1 MAEPFTI
8 NLSFCNISNFHPNW
22 CAQVI
27 NCKDELAQYYLMD
40 CIIQVFPDE
49 YHLQTLETLL
59 AAFPQLQVGT
69 NIVFLS
75 VVWFSLDCVC
85 FLIYLSILLYMHVW
99 SHVFPLCI
107 VEIVAQATKAKLV
120 TCFDIWCTPNQSSF
134 LTHFTSALYI
144 FKCSQRLISRLCY
157 LN

>member
-1 MAEPFTI
+1 MAEPYTN

-69 NIVFLS
+69 NILFLS
-75 VVWFSLDCVC
+75 IVWFSLDCVC

-99 SHVFPLCI
+99 SHVFPLALCI
-107 VEIVAQATKAKLV
+107 VEIVAQATK
-120 TCFDIWCTPNQSSF
+120 PNW
-134 LTHFTSALYI
+134 LLA
-144 FKCSQRLISRLCY
+144 LISGGS
-157 LN
+157 